1 MLKQSEKQRA
11 NKQAVGSL
19 ALILIVLIVV
29 GSVVATAIIWQTLLA
44 PSHLVTEDQDFKD
57 FTIVSVGHAFEVKIT
72 QSSTYSINI
81 TADEYVSVS
90 ETGKDE
96 YTREL
101 TFDHIKVTKT
111 DDTLTIGLKPGYTYQ
126 PTHLTRPLVLRAE
139 IEMPELHELSLSGA
153 THGTVES
160 FTSSHELV
168 LIVSGA
174 SYLDLDTSAGD
185 IEIHLSGASHLN
197 GEGSASNLVAEAS
210 GASHL
215 DLSALPV
222 QDAYIFLS
230 GASWAIISLDGQL
243 DADLTGASHIRY
255 IGEPTMGAIQTSG
268 DSTVEK
274 RARVLSPTKSDP
286 MYPIRPSRAFP

>member
-1 MLKQSEKQRA
+1 MIKQSEKQRA

-29 GSVVATAIIWQTLLA
+29 GSVVAVAIIWQILLA
-44 PSHLVTEDQDFKD
+44 PSYLVTEDQDFKD

-101 TFDHIKVTKT
+101 TFDYIQVTKT
-111 DDTLTIGLKPGYTYQ
+111 DNTLTVGLKPGYTYQ

-139 IEMPELHELSLSGA
+139 IEMPQLHELSLSGA
-153 THGTVES
+153 THGTVEGFIS
-160 FTSSHELV
+160 THELV
-168 LIVSGA
+168 LAISGA

-197 GEGSASNLVAEAS
+197 GEGSASNLVAEVL

-222 QDAYIFLS
+222 QDADVLLS
-230 GASWAIISLDGQL
+230 GASWATISLDGQL
-243 DADLTGASHIRY
+243 DADLSGASHLQY
-255 IGEPTMGAIQTSG
+255 IGEPIMGNIQTSG
-268 DSTVEK
+268 DSTVEQK
-274 RARVLSPTKSDP
+274 E
-286 MYPIRPSRAFP
+286 

>member
-1 MLKQSEKQRA
+1 MIKQSEKQRA
-11 NKQAVGSL
+11 NKQAVSSL

-29 GSVVATAIIWQTLLA
+29 GSVVAVAIVWQVLVV
-44 PSHLVTEDQDFKD
+44 PSDLVTEDQDFD
-57 FTIVSVGHAFEVKIT
+57 NFTIVSVGHAFEVKIT
-72 QSSTYSINI
+72 QSSTYRINI

-101 TFDHIKVTKT
+101 TFDYIQVTKT
-111 DDTLTIGLKPGYTYQ
+111 DNTLTIGLKPGYTYQ
-126 PTHLTRPLVLRAE
+126 PAHLLRPLVLRAE

-168 LIVSGA
+168 LVVSGA

-185 IEIHLSGASHLN
+185 IEIYLSGASHLN
-197 GEGSASNLVAEAS
+197 GEGSAGNLIAEVL

-215 DLSALPV
+215 GLSALPV
-222 QDAYIFLS
+222 QDADVLLS
-230 GASWAIISLDGQL
+230 GASWATIRLDGQL
-243 DADLTGASHIRY
+243 DADLSGASHLQY
-255 IGEPTMGAIQTSG
+255 IGEPTMGSIQTSG
-268 DSTVEK
+268 DSTVEQK
-274 RARVLSPTKSDP
+274 E
-286 MYPIRPSRAFP
+286 